1 MDWGLIYGYTG
12 AALGVSLAATG
23 SSFGIGYA
31 GMAACGLLSEDPGKF
46 GKSLILAALPG
57 TQGFYGFLIFFLILG
72 KIGDLTAAGAM
83 TPDIGLMFIA
93 AGLPVG
99 IAGLFSGIYQGK
111 VGAAGIIILAR
122 KPDDFIKGV
131 VMAALVETYAILG
144 LLASFLIWLAIKV
157 PAAKQAVET
166 IN

>member
-12 AALGVSLAATG
+12 AALGVALACTG

-31 GMAACGLLSEDPGKF
+31 GMAACGMLSEDPSKF

-57 TQGFYGFLIFFLILG
+57 TQGFYGFIIFFLILG
-72 KIGDLTAAGAM
+72 KIAKLAALEAM
-83 TPDIGLMFIA
+83 TPTFGLIFIA

-111 VGAAGIIILAR
+111 VGAAGITILAR
-122 KPDDFIKGV
+122 KPEDFIKGV

-144 LLASFLIWLAIKV
+144 LLASIFIVVAVKV
-157 PAAKQAVET
+157 PVVQQAVET
-166 IN
+166 IK